1 MTTLFGVLALIG
13 RLLIVAIFLLAA
25 VGQKIPKFS
34 DTAAY
39 MASEGVPV
47 PKVMLVG
54 AILFLIAGGLS
65 VAAGFKARIGATL
78 LLIFLLSAV
87 GKKIPDFSETAAYMA
102 FEGVPIPKI
111 MLGGAIVF
119 LIAGSL
125 SIRQVNLV
133 ERETLLIDE
142 LREPVAFELDAV
154 VLVEVV
160 ETDDLVTTAQQGLTE
175 VIADE
180 TGRSSDQAL
189 AHG

>member
-47 PKVMLVG
+47 PKIMLVG

-78 LLIFLLSAV
+78 LLIFLLLATYYFH
-87 GKKIPDFSETAAYMA
+87 DFWTITEDPQAKQEQMIQFMKNASMMGAMLLVIAHGPGLMSIDGRMTAARRTS
-102 FEGVPIPKI
+102 VP
-111 MLGGAIVF
+111 
-119 LIAGSL
+119 AG
-125 SIRQVNLV
+125 
-133 ERETLLIDE
+133 
-142 LREPVAFELDAV
+142 PV
-154 VLVEVV
+154 
-160 ETDDLVTTAQQGLTE
+160 
-175 VIADE
+175 
-180 TGRSSDQAL
+180 
-189 AHG
+189 